1 MEEKEDQSSDIVKK
15 TTETSSQE
23 SLSTGETTPKMEEER
38 DEEIDMATATEV
50 VRDFVKD
57 NVGNLNLHQF
67 RIEEIKKNG
76 NNTRYIV
83 ICSVIEDLGEEREYY
98 LVKVD
103 VLNGKLVPPAGR
115 GKKVDNKLDLFEM
128 SIDSKWT
135 E

>member
-115 GKKVDNKLDLFEM
+115 GKKVDNKLALFEM

>member
-50 VRDFVKD
+50 ARDFVKD